1 MPRPP
6 DHYTHAQFEPV
17 ESDHAGET
25 VQCRHCRNWTGSIKT
40 LNRKKAHLLTCTQY
54 AQWRAAGNG
63 QDLAP
68 PNKYH
73 KRDSSVMGG
82 SWEGQ
87 GDGNTSGFN
96 MSPFN
101 DTPTVAR
108 GRNLDL
114 TKYFSEFWDDTASN
128 KCMRVRCLSCGFVR
142 AKNTTRQV
150 EHLASCSSFLNS
162 TEGQAAVANGELE
175 MTPAAPRQSFGGGN
189 DIWRG
194 GAPNPNLQVS
204 QTPTS
209 ASRGGGRAYPM
220 PPPPKA
226 PSLVSHLLNKFQEKF
241 NVATQQSFLSH
252 AGCGTL
258 SHAALCSWLT
268 QHGHISRAMIAA
280 IGSLIAKVFLPDAAN
295 TRIATPYRALDLLIS
310 TISNLRKE
318 IDFIENTK
326 RKYRLDAASEPPSPM
341 TKAYVDLLASASE
354 PRADLLEGMVALWA
368 TEHLYCVSWQYAANF
383 QSTVPSNS
391 YSVPSYLSG
400 GSNPLDPYAAP
411 TPAASRSDQQHAT
424 ALREALIPNWTSRE
438 FCKFV
443 DACRAIVDEIANKE
457 SVGDGRHQLSQCE
470 LLYKQVVFLWER
482 IWPEVDGMG
491 EEKTEDD
498 VAGKVAGAEGN
509 GESGQGKNGGN
520 SIEIQADGDDDAD
533 GDGDGEGA
541 IDSPYGG
548 TGLEAVAAAN
558 RSG

>member
-1 MPRPP
+1 
-6 DHYTHAQFEPV
+6 Q
-17 ESDHAGET
+17 
-25 VQCRHCRNWTGSIKT
+25 
-40 LNRKKAHLLTCTQY
+40 
-54 AQWRAAGNG
+54 
-63 QDLAP
+63 
-68 PNKYH
+68 
-73 KRDSSVMGG
+73 
-82 SWEGQ
+82 
-87 GDGNTSGFN
+87 
-96 MSPFN
+96 
-101 DTPTVAR
+101 
-108 GRNLDL
+108 
-114 TKYFSEFWDDTASN
+114 
-128 KCMRVRCLSCGFVR
+128 CMRVRCLSCGFVR

-150 EHLASCSSFLNS
+150 EHLASCASFLNS

-209 ASRGGGRAYPM
+209 TSRGGGRAYPM

-368 TEHLYCVSWQYAANF
+368 TEHVC
-383 QSTVPSNS
+383 
-391 YSVPSYLSG
+391 
-400 GSNPLDPYAAP
+400 SNPLDPYAAP

-457 SVGDGRHQLSQCE
+457 SVGDGRHQLSRCE

-498 VAGKVAGAEGN
+498 VAGKAAGAEGN
-509 GESGQGKNGGN
+509 GESGQGKNAGN
-520 SIEIQADGDDDAD
+520 GIEIQDDGDDDAD
-533 GDGDGEGA
+533 GDGEGEGA